1 MINTILTS
9 IFSYNLK
16 DWLFLL
22 FLLILAAITVHT
34 ISWCGSV
41 LQSVTN
47 SGRPYAVFTF
57 RADQDK
63 GMSTNI
69 LMNILIPNIILI
81 FLSMLCYHVKELA
94 FGRNFLIVYVVAYY
108 VYRAF
113 LICILLNRR
122 ELYNVRYELLNVVL
136 GIGAACFLI
145 KYFLCEPEKVFIP
158 ASELVNEFW
167 LVVIAVVYKFMTVFL
182 DKVYTQKKV
191 VSESRLDKYI
201 SNRFNYFYKKYK
213 DIIQITENDNRIW
226 ILLFSIMI
234 FENYNR
240 GRFKRKLER
249 IKVRSG
255 RHTTVGI
262 MQVGS
267 DADLTDEESINR
279 AYFKLKDEI
288 VMGNIVTDD
297 EGEINHYA
305 FQYNPDEDYAR
316 SITYI
321 YQRLCGYLKSTQR
334 FYIAFHLEDHPEEE
348 YPVDLPDESMM
359 SFGEPKSY
367 LTFDDVRRLTGL
379 SKKELKKKLKEKQIV
394 AMYEED
400 AVRQAFD
407 EDIC

>member
-1 MINTILTS
+1 MINTILS
-9 IFSYNLK
+9 QIFSYNPQ

-22 FLLILAAITVHT
+22 ILLILAAITVHI

-41 LQSVTN
+41 LHSVTY

-57 RADQDK
+57 RADQNE

-69 LMNILIPNIILI
+69 LMNILIPNIVLI
-81 FLSMLCYHVKELA
+81 FLSMFCYYVKEFA
-94 FGRNFLIVYVVAYY
+94 FGRKFLIVYVVAYY

-113 LICILLNRR
+113 LICVLLNRR
-122 ELYNVRYELLNVVL
+122 EMYNLRYELFNVVL
-136 GIGAACFLI
+136 GIGAACFLT
-145 KYFLCEPEKVFIP
+145 KYFLSKPKIVFMP

-167 LVVIAVVYKFMTVFL
+167 LVVIAMLYKFMTIFL

-201 SNRFNYFYKKYK
+201 SNRFNYFYKRYK
-213 DIIQITENDNRIW
+213 DTIQITEDDNRIW

-262 MQVGS
+262 MQVES
-267 DADLTDEESINR
+267 DTDLTDEESINR

-297 EGEINHYA
+297 EGEINCYA
-305 FQYNPDEDYAR
+305 YQYNPDEDYAR
-316 SITYI
+316 SVTYI
-321 YQRLCGYLKSTQR
+321 YQRLCNYLKSTQR
-334 FYIAFHLEDHPEEE
+334 FYVAFHLEEQPEEE
-348 YPVDLPDESMM
+348 YPVELEEEAMM
-359 SFGEPKSY
+359 NFEEHKSY
-367 LTFDDVRRLTGL
+367 LTFDDV
-379 SKKELKKKLKEKQIV
+379 KAMEKGT
-394 AMYEED
+394 
-400 AVRQAFD
+400 
-407 EDIC
+407 